1 MKNEEN
7 KKIFLVFFCYITTKW
22 PFFQVYHYMQ
32 IGYIIR
38 KPLRIIVMNSDEEL
52 GNKYVA

>member
-38 KPLRIIVMNSDEEL
+38 KPLRIIGINNDEE
-52 GNKYVA
+52 